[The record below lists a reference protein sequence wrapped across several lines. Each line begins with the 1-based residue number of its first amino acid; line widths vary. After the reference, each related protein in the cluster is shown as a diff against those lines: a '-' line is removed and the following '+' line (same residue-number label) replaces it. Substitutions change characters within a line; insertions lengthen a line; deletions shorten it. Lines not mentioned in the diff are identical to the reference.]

1 MSNHLAA
8 ATVTAALRHNLQ
20 TVLDTEV
27 SALTARVTTLR
38 PNAPASDLPAPG
50 INVFLFQ
57 ATPNAALRNADLPTR
72 RGDGQLVNRPAAAV
86 DLHYLL
92 SFYGDDARL
101 EPQIMMGCAIRALH
115 AEPVLTRDAIQ
126 STVTLPMFDFVAG
139 SDLAASIDLV
149 RFTPT
154 GLSLE
159 EMSKLWSV
167 FLQSPYVLSIAYQAG
182 VVLLDRELPVR
193 APLPVRVPP
202 NVYALPSR
210 TPVIAQVLSQSA
222 AAQPIVDGQ
231 PILAGYRLVLAGEQL
246 QGASTVVRIDG
257 VDTPA
262 TVTDTQVTVPLPTGL
277 HAGAHGVQV
286 IQQLAMGSPAV
297 LHPVVQ
303 SNLAAFALQP
313 TVTATATATKVTLAI
328 APAVGKRQRVRLLL
342 NQLGAPPGT
351 AARTYAFDA
360 PSRDLPAEPDDTATI
375 VVLITGVVTGT
386 YLVRVQVDGAESPLG
401 LDPGTGTYHTPSV
414 GIPP

>member
-8 ATVTAALRHNLQ
+8 ATVTAALRHKLQ
-20 TVLDTEV
+20 TVLDAEV

-38 PNAPASDLPAPG
+38 PNAPATDLPAPG

-72 RGDGQLVNRPAAAV
+72 RGDGQLINRPAAAV

-101 EPQIMMGCAIRALH
+101 EPQVLLGCALRALH
-115 AEPVLTRDAIQ
+115 AEPVLTREEIQ
-126 STVTLPMFDFVAG
+126 TTVTLSMFDFVAD
-139 SDLAASIDLV
+139 SDLASSIDLV

-182 VVLLDRELPVR
+182 VVLIDRDIPVR
-193 APLPVRVPP
+193 APLPVRVPA
-202 NVYALPSR
+202 NLYVIQSR
-210 TPVIAQVLSQSA
+210 SPVITQVLSRSA
-222 AAQPIVDGQ
+222 AAAPIVAGQ
-231 PILAGYRLVLAGEQL
+231 PILPGYLLVLAGKQL
-246 QGASTVVRIDG
+246 LSSATIVRIDG
-257 VDTPA
+257 ADLTA
-262 TVTDTQVTVPLPTGL
+262 TVTDELITVPLPLGL
-277 HAGAHGVQV
+277 RAGAHSVQV
-286 IQQLAMGSPAV
+286 IQQLAMGTPAV
-297 LHPVVQ
+297 AHEVVQ
-303 SNLAAFALQP
+303 SNVAAFALQP
-313 TVTATATATKVTLAI
+313 TVTAAPGAGSVTLAI
-328 APAVGKRQRVRLLL
+328 TPDVGKRQRVRLLL

-351 AARTYAFDA
+351 AANTYAFDA
-360 PSRDLPAEPDDTATI
+360 PSRDLPGAPDATGAI
-375 VVLITGVVTGT
+375 TVPITGVPAGP

-401 LDPGTGTYHTPSV
+401 VDAGGAYSTPSV
-414 GIPP
+414 TL

>member
-8 ATVTAALRHNLQ
+8 ATVTAALRHKLQ
-20 TVLDTEV
+20 AVLDAEV

-38 PNAPASDLPAPG
+38 PNAPATDLPAPG

-72 RGDGQLVNRPAAAV
+72 RGDGQLITRPAAAV

-101 EPQIMMGCAIRALH
+101 EPQVLLGCAIRALH
-115 AEPVLTRDAIQ
+115 AEPVLTRDEIQ
-126 STVTLPMFDFVAG
+126 TTVTLPMFDFVAD
-139 SDLAASIDLV
+139 SDLASSIDLV

-182 VVLLDRELPVR
+182 VVLIDRDLPVR
-193 APLPVRVPP
+193 APLPVRVPA
-202 NVYALPSR
+202 NVYAIQSR
-210 TPVIAQVLSQSA
+210 SPAITQVLSQSA
-222 AAQPIVDGQ
+222 AAAPIVAGQ
-231 PILAGYRLVLAGEQL
+231 PILPGYLLVLAGHQL
-246 QGASTVVRIDG
+246 MGTVTVVRIDG
-257 VDTPA
+257 VDAPA
-262 TVTDTQVTVPLPTGL
+262 TAITDEQITVPLPVGL
-277 HAGAHGVQV
+277 RAGAHGVQV
-286 IQQLAMGSPAV
+286 VQQLAMGTPAV
-297 LHPVVQ
+297 PHTVVQ
-303 SNLAAFALQP
+303 SNVAGFALQP
-313 TVTATATATKVTLAI
+313 TVTATTVAGKLSLTV
-328 APAVGKRQRVRLLL
+328 APNVGKRQRVRLLL
-342 NQLGAPPGT
+342 NQLAAPPGT

-360 PSRDLPAEPDDTATI
+360 PSRDLPGAPDETATI
-375 VVLITGVVTGT
+375 TVPIPGVVADS

-401 LDPGTGTYHTPSV
+401 FDAGTGAYNSPV
-414 GIPP
+414 VAIP

>member
-38 PNAPASDLPAPG
+38 PNAPATDLPAPG
-50 INVFLFQ
+50 INIFLFQ

-72 RGDGQLVNRPAAAV
+72 RGDGSLANRPAAAV

-101 EPQIMMGCAIRALH
+101 EPQILLGCAIRALH
-115 AEPVLTRDAIQ
+115 AEPVLTREAIQ
-126 STVTLPMFDFVAG
+126 NTISLGLFDFVAD
-139 SDLAASIDLV
+139 SDLAGAIDLV

-182 VVLLDRELPVR
+182 VVLLDRDLPVR

-202 NVYALPSR
+202 NVYAIQSR
-210 TPVIAQVLSQSA
+210 TPVITQVLSQSA
-222 AAQPIVDGQ
+222 VAAPIVAGQ
-231 PILAGYRLVLAGEQL
+231 PILSGYLLVLAGRML
-246 QGASTVVRIDG
+246 QGTSTVVRIDG
-257 VDTPA
+257 ADTPA
-262 TVTDTQVTVPLPTGL
+262 TVTDEQITVPLPL
-277 HAGAHGVQV
+277 ALRAGAHGVQV
-286 IQQLAMGSPAV
+286 IQQLAMGTPEV
-297 LHPVVQ
+297 LHTVVQ
-303 SNLAAFALQP
+303 SNIAAFALQP
-313 TVTATATATKVTLAI
+313 TVTAAATATDVTLTVT
-328 APAVGKRQRVRLLL
+328 PGVGKRQRVRLLL
-342 NQLGAPPGT
+342 NQLAAPPGT

-360 PSRDLPAEPDDTATI
+360 PSRDLPAAPDETTTI
-375 VVLITGVVTGT
+375 IVPISGVVPDT

-401 LDPGTGTYHTPSV
+401 FDAGTGAYNTPTV
-414 GIPP
+414 AVP